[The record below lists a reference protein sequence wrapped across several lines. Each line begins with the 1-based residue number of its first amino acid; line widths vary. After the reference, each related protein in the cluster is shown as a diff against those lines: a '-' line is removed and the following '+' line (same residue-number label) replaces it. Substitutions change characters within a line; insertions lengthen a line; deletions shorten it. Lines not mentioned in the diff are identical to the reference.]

1 MYKFKTMS
9 LLLESGKPELMYW
22 KWSCD
27 QLKNFGTIFWAVKSV
42 WKFWKQW
49 FCEIGSHKTIKC
61 EENFYNENTFV
72 MRSVILY
79 QLYNLK
85 NV

>member
-49 FCEIGSHKTIKC
+49 FSEIGSHKTIKC